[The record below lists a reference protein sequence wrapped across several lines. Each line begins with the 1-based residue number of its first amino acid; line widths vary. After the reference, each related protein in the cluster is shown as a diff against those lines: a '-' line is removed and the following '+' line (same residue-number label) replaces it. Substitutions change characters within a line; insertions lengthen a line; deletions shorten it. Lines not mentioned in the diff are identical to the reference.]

1 MTFNFFFIVT
11 ENARL
16 QVSTDVWVILLAFW
30 VTLYLFPV
38 FSCFFF
44 FKSAAHTF
52 SLEFHCILE
61 RAHNVASILTA
72 KETGSFSVLRASGFV
87 R

>member
-11 ENARL
+11 ENVRL

-38 FSCFFF
+38 FSCFF
-44 FKSAAHTF
+44 
-52 SLEFHCILE
+52 
-61 RAHNVASILTA
+61 
-72 KETGSFSVLRASGFV
+72 
-87 R
+87 